1 MWSGRQNSIIT
12 CHPMDSASF
21 VDTNIFI
28 RYLTRDDQHK
38 YKACLHLFQQAERS
52 EIELT
57 TSAEIVSEVVYVLS
71 SKLYQL
77 PRPAIQAT
85 LSKLLG
91 LPGFR
96 LPERSVYFRA
106 LSLFATHNIDYE
118 DCMTVA
124 RMEQQGISSV
134 YSYDRDFNRF
144 GHLMRKEP

>member
-1 MWSGRQNSIIT
+1 
-12 CHPMDSASF
+12 MDSVSF
-21 VDTNIFI
+21 IDTNIFI
-28 RYLTRDDQHK
+28 RYLTRDDQQK
-38 YKACLHLFQQAERS
+38 FKACLHLFQQAERH

-71 SKLYQL
+71 SKFYKL

-85 LSKLLG
+85 MSKLLG

-106 LSLFATHNIDYE
+106 LSLFATYSIDFE

-124 RMEQQGISSV
+124 RMEHQGITTL
-134 YSYDRDFNRF
+134 YSYDRDFDRF
-144 GHLMRKEP
+144 SEVKREEPEEI

>member
-1 MWSGRQNSIIT
+1 MNSV
-12 CHPMDSASF
+12 CF

-28 RYLTRDDQHK
+28 RYLTGDDQQK
-38 YKACLHLFQQAERS
+38 YKACLHLFQQAERHT
-52 EIELT
+52 IELT
-57 TSAEIVSEVVYVLS
+57 TSAEIVSEVVFVLS
-71 SKLYQL
+71 SKFYKL

-106 LSLFATHNIDYE
+106 LSLFATHNIDFE

-124 RMEQQGISSV
+124 RMEQQRISSI
-134 YSYDRDFNRF
+134 YSYDRDFDRFSEIARKQPENR
-144 GHLMRKEP
+144 K

>member
-1 MWSGRQNSIIT
+1 MS
-12 CHPMDSASF
+12 SACF

-28 RYLTRDDQHK
+28 RYLTRDDQQK
-38 YKACLHLFQQAERS
+38 FRACLHLFQQAEQS

-71 SKLYQL
+71 SKLYRL
-77 PRPAIQAT
+77 PRPSIQAT

-106 LSLFATHNIDYE
+106 LSLFATHPIDFE
-118 DCMTVA
+118 DCMSVA
-124 RMEQQGISSV
+124 RMEQQGITNI
-134 YSYDRDFNRF
+134 YSYDRDFDRF
-144 GHLMRKEP
+144 GQARRREPTV

>member
-1 MWSGRQNSIIT
+1 MSSV
-12 CHPMDSASF
+12 CF

-28 RYLTRDDQHK
+28 RYLTRDDQQK
-38 YKACLHLFQQAERS
+38 FRACLHLFQKAERS

-57 TSAEIVSEVVYVLS
+57 TSAEIISEVVYVLS
-71 SKLYQL
+71 SKLYRL
-77 PRPAIQAT
+77 PRPSIQAT

-106 LSLFATHNIDYE
+106 LSLFATHNIDFE

-124 RMEQQGISSV
+124 RMEQQGINSI
-134 YSYDRDFNRF
+134 YSYDRDFDRF
-144 GHLMRKEP
+144 SYLARTEPETLE

>member
-1 MWSGRQNSIIT
+1 MGSV
-12 CHPMDSASF
+12 SF

-28 RYLTRDDQHK
+28 RYLTRDDQQK
-38 YKACLHLFQQAERS
+38 YKACLYLFQQAERH

-57 TSAEIVSEVVYVLS
+57 TSVEIVSEVIYVLS

-85 LSKLLG
+85 MSKLLG

-96 LPERSVYFRA
+96 LPERSVYLRA
-106 LSLFATHNIDYE
+106 LSLFATHPIDFEY
-118 DCMTVA
+118 CMTVA
-124 RMEQQGISSV
+124 RMEQQNVASI

-144 GHLMRKEP
+144 GTIQRLEPNWGAGAAG